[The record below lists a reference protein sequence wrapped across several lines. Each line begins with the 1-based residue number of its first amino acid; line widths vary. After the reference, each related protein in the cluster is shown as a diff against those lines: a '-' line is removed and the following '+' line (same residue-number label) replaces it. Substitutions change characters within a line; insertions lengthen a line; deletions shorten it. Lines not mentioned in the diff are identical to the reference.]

1 MFLWDTKD
9 GNRFNKFVHERKGSI
24 YLKDTLN
31 SNISISSII
40 LFFEMVRNYYYW
52 DKGPRSYI
60 GSWAL
65 SEDIDRSEKGQIAIR
80 SSQLKSHE

>member
-9 GNRFNKFVHERKGSI
+9 GNRFNKFVHEKKGSI

-31 SNISISSII
+31 FNISISFII
-40 LFFEMVRNYYYW
+40 LFFEIVRNYYYL
-52 DKGPRSYI
+52 DKGSRSYI

-65 SEDIDRSEKGQIAIR
+65 SEDIDRFKKRQIAIR
-80 SSQLKSHE
+80 SSQLKSRE